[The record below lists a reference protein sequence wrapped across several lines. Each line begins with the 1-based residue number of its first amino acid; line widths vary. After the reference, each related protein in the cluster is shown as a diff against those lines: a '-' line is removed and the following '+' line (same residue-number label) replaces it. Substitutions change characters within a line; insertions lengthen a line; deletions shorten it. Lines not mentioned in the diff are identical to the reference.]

1 MITPRRR
8 PTLAW
13 ALWDAGSASFNAVMT
28 TFVFSVYL
36 TSASFGDE
44 AHTSRVLSTG
54 LAIAGLVVAL
64 SAPVVGQRADRAG
77 SRRRA
82 LGLNTALVAV
92 CVAACFFVRPEPAY
106 LYLGVGLL
114 GLANIFSEIATV
126 HYNALLPVI
135 STPKTVGR
143 VSGIGWSFGYFGGI
157 LALLIVLLG
166 FISPGLLGLPE
177 EEALNLRGVA
187 VFSAVWLAALSLPIL
202 VRFPE
207 TAVEDLAPQAARE
220 SIRDSYRRLGRTLLR
235 LLREEPATLRFLIAS
250 AVFRDGLAGIFT
262 FGGVLAAGT
271 FGLIRKNRHYR
282 VTGPRVVPSDS
293 PDIARGARIPA
304 RLFDSALLGTLHA
317 A

>member
-114 GLANIFSEIATV
+114 G
-126 HYNALLPVI
+126 
-135 STPKTVGR
+135 R
-143 VSGIGWSFGYFGGI
+143 C
-157 LALLIVLLG
+157 
-166 FISPGLLGLPE
+166 
-177 EEALNLRGVA
+177 
-187 VFSAVWLAALSLPIL
+187 SAPWRS
-202 VRFPE
+202 R
-207 TAVEDLAPQAARE
+207 
-220 SIRDSYRRLGRTLLR
+220 
-235 LLREEPATLRFLIAS
+235 
-250 AVFRDGLAGIFT
+250 
-262 FGGVLAAGT
+262 
-271 FGLIRKNRHYR
+271 
-282 VTGPRVVPSDS
+282 
-293 PDIARGARIPA
+293 
-304 RLFDSALLGTLHA
+304 
-317 A
+317 